1 MNLNKEFWENRYREE
16 RTGWDVGT
24 ISTPLKTYI
33 DQLENKQLKILIPG
47 AGYGHEA
54 LYLLNKGFKNVTVID
69 LAEQPLLRLKKS
81 GFPPTQLKQGNFFDL
96 VEEDYDLILEQT
108 FFCALNP
115 ELRNQYVSKM
125 SNLLKDKGKLV
136 GLFFNVEFEKE
147 GPPFGGS
154 KNEYEMLFKGSFDL
168 KVLETAYN
176 SISPR
181 ANKELFFIFEKR
193 KQN

>member
-1 MNLNKEFWENRYREE
+1 MNLNKQFWENRYKEE
-16 RTGWDVGT
+16 RTGWDIGT
-24 ISTPLKTYI
+24 ISTPLKAFI
-33 DQLENKQLKILIPG
+33 DQLEITQLKILIPG

-54 LYLLNKGFKNVTVID
+54 LYLRSKGFKNVTVID
-69 LAEQPLLRLKKS
+69 LAEQPLQHLKKS
-81 GFPPTQLKQGNFFDL
+81 GYPPTHLKQGNFFDL
-96 VEEDYDLILEQT
+96 DKKDYDLILEQT

-115 ELRNQYVSKM
+115 KLRSKYVLKM
-125 SNLLKDKGKLV
+125 YDLLNDRGKLV
-136 GLFFNVEFEKE
+136 GLFFNVEFEKD

-154 KNEYEMLFKGSFDL
+154 KIEYELLFKDFFDL
-168 KVLETAYN
+168 RVLETAYN